1 MECIT
6 EFTSKEDPKEKK
18 DQNFHLTTGA
28 ELNKLNDLEKEKD
41 VAVITVDTELNSKP
55 TETKIKGTRFKI
67 DDYSEEI
74 EEIKTVENNINL
86 HKVSFPS

>member
-18 DQNFHLTTGA
+18 GQNFHLTAGA

-41 VAVITVDTELNSKP
+41 IAVATVDTELNSKT
-55 TETKIKGTRFKI
+55 TETKIKEIHFKI
-67 DDYSEEI
+67 DDNSEYI
-74 EEIKTVENNINL
+74 EEIKTVENNVDL
-86 HKVSFPS
+86 HKVS